1 MMFDLYIC
9 IYTLDV
15 WFDVDVCF
23 IGVIIVTILTI
34 FKLNE
39 VIN

>member
-1 MMFDLYIC
+1 MFDLMLMFV
-9 IYTLDV
+9 LDV
-15 WFDVDVCF
+15 
-23 IGVIIVTILTI
+23 GVIIVTILTI